1 MAHANKLITTAYTMR
16 TPTIL
21 IADDDRH
28 LRESLHEFLADLGC
42 DIAEAGNG
50 TDAIAVLSRMRCDL
64 LLSDVDM
71 PDMTGF
77 QLLSWV
83 TDQGLIQTPNH
94 RPSMLNPSMKIVLM
108 SARADQHLGR
118 EAQRA
123 GAITLLAKPVELPAI
138 TSLVHTLLEQ

>member
-1 MAHANKLITTAYTMR
+1 MR

-50 TDAIAVLSRMRCDL
+50 LDAIALLTSKRCDL

-83 TDQGLIQTPNH
+83 TDQGRIQSPN
-94 RPSMLNPSMKIVLM
+94 RSSSMLNPAMKVVLM

-123 GAITLLAKPVELPAI
+123 GAITLLSKPVELPAI
-138 TSLVHTLLEQ
+138 TSLVHSLLEH